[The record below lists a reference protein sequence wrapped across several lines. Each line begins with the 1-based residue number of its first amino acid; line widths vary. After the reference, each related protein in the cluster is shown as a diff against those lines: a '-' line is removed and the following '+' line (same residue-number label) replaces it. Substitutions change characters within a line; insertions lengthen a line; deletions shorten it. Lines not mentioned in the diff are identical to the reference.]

1 MAAQW
6 QETQPTPQ
14 VPQAVQNRSARV
26 VRTLM
31 EARKGSPERPP
42 SLRRLF
48 RRPLLREALA
58 HVVLRV
64 VVDGAQRR
72 FCAVSFASS
81 ALSSR
86 TASGH
91 AVQGV
96 RFVGYQV
103 HA

>member
-31 EARKGSPERPP
+31 EARKGSP